1 MAPAADPPAPASTSQ
16 AAGPCI
22 AIVDDDPRI
31 RTFLDEELSEQGYRT
46 HCFADGQALLNDLES
61 VAPDLVLLDL
71 MMPQMPGLECLKR
84 LRQGGFQAPV
94 IIFTALSD
102 NGFRRMAELDGAS
115 EYVLK
120 PDLFDNPL
128 KVIRRHLPS

>member
-1 MAPAADPPAPASTSQ
+1 MAAAADGSAMTGQ
-16 AAGPCI
+16 RI
-22 AIVDDDPRI
+22 AVVDDDPRI
-31 RTFLDEELSEQGYRT
+31 RQFLEEELNEHGFET
-46 HCFADGQALLNDLES
+46 HCFNDGQALLDNVES

-71 MMPQMPGLECLKR
+71 MMPHVPGLECLKR
-84 LRQGGFQAPV
+84 LRQSGFQAPV

-102 NGFRRMAELDGAS
+102 NAFRRMAELDGAN

-128 KVIRRHLPS
+128 RVIRRHLPA